1 MTWAEKMF
9 EPQDISHAFLV
20 IIATNQPEVN
30 QHVKDSLPE
39 GTLLNHA
46 ADASAGNVTFPSMLG
61 RQIDY

>member
-1 MTWAEKMF
+1 MF

-46 ADASAGNVTFPSMLG
+46 QMLL
-61 RQIDY
+61 RECDVS

>member
-46 ADASAGNVTFPSMLG
+46 ADASAGM
-61 RQIDY
+61 

>member
-1 MTWAEKMF
+1 MF

-39 GTLLNHA
+39 GTLLNRS
-46 ADASAGNVTFPSMLG
+46 ADACGNVTFPSML
-61 RQIDY
+61 DVAN